1 MGNHGNNDE
10 VFSESIES
18 GVSRGIISGLIK
30 YEWIVESWRLITL
43 ESILLGVII
52 GAIFSDFGIGV
63 IAIVVSEILFFVP
76 IIGTILSFLFC
87 LVYGY
92 LAYLFIQWTGS
103 NWIVSLIVAGIVV
116 IINMRRHI
124 YRKY

>member
-1 MGNHGNNDE
+1 MGNQGNNDE
-10 VFSESIES
+10 IFSESIKS
-18 GVSRGIISGLIK
+18 DVSRGTISGLIK
-30 YEWIVESWRLITL
+30 YEWTVESWRLITL

-87 LVYGY
+87 LIYGY

-103 NWIVSLIVAGIVV
+103 NWIVSLIVASIVV
-116 IINMRRHI
+116 IINMRKHI
-124 YRKY
+124 HRKY

>member
-63 IAIVVSEILFFVP
+63 IAIVVSEILF
-76 IIGTILSFLFC
+76 L
-87 LVYGY
+87 
-92 LAYLFIQWTGS
+92 
-103 NWIVSLIVAGIVV
+103 
-116 IINMRRHI
+116 
-124 YRKY
+124 YR